1 MYHLPQGPPSYVT
14 GRVALIG
21 DAAHACLP
29 TAGQGAAMA
38 LEDAICAGR
47 LIARPVRY
55 GMPLA
60 AALTTF
66 DQARRPRGQRIVRT
80 AMTIAR
86 FGADLGPGWHQTA
99 RDTALRLLPPAL
111 MLRGG
116 TSIARW
122 TPPA

>member
-1 MYHLPQGPPSYVT
+1 
-14 GRVALIG
+14 
-21 DAAHACLP
+21 
-29 TAGQGAAMA
+29 
-38 LEDAICAGR
+38 
-47 LIARPVRY
+47 
-55 GMPLA
+55 MPLA
-60 AALTTF
+60 AALATF
-66 DQARRPRGQRIVRT
+66 DRARRPRAQRIVRT

-86 FGADLGPGWHQTA
+86 FGADLGPGWRQTA